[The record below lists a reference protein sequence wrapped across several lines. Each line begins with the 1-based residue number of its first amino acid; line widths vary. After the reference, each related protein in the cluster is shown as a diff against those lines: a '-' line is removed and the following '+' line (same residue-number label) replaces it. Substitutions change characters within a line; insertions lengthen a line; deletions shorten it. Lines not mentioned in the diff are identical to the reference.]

1 MEKSNS
7 SLKMSPYDVITSPIV
22 SEKSTLAS
30 ANNTY
35 FFKIP
40 FSVNKQDVKLAIEQI
55 FKVSVLSVNT
65 SNLKGK
71 VKRFKGRLGK
81 RADYKKA
88 MVRLKSGD
96 VIDFGAKV
104 N

>member
-1 MEKSNS
+1 MQSNNS
-7 SLKMSPYDVITSPIV
+7 LLKMSPYDVITAPIV

-30 ANNTY
+30 SNNTY

-40 FSVNKQDVKLAIEQI
+40 VDVTKQDVKLAIEKI
-55 FKVSVLSVNT
+55 FKVTVLFVNT
-65 SNLKGK
+65 SVLKGK
-71 VKRFKGRLGK
+71 EKRFKGRLGN
-81 RADYKKA
+81 RADCKKA
-88 MVRLKSGD
+88 MARLKDGD